1 MKDLEALIDVEK
13 ERGVPTEEPVA
24 QLERKTL
31 KQLGAPIDQFDKLQA
46 SSKADDEDFQRSVV
60 AEQRRRVEDR
70 MVDTFADGQAATAPP
85 INDSLTG
92 ARIEV
97 LRWVTPDEGARF
109 LFWFPG
115 VVKRVSDGTVPKGPR
130 AKKTWPEGC
139 ALVEFEAQPMRGDD
153 GPTEEWV
160 HLRHNKWNGNAN
172 GCWRLDLDYES
183 AADD

>member
-1 MKDLEALIDVEK
+1 MINVEK
-13 ERGVPTEEPVA
+13 ERDVPTEEPVA

-46 SSKADDEDFQRSVV
+46 SSKADDEDFQRSVA
-60 AEQRRRVEDR
+60 AEERRRVEDR

-85 INDSLTG
+85 INDSLQD

-97 LRWVTPDEGARF
+97 MRWVTPDEGARH

-130 AKKTWPEGC
+130 SKKTWPEGF
-139 ALVEFEAQPMRGDD
+139 ALVEFEAQPMLGDD

-160 HLRHNKWNGNAN
+160 LLRHNKWNGNAN

-183 AADD
+183 AADN